1 MDTFETQLNDLLVK
15 AFRNIEE
22 IEEQSLRKS
31 NGMDLTISEIHLIEA
46 VGPLKEGRQ
55 GKTISE
61 ISEFLGISLP
71 SVTLAIN
78 KLVKKGY
85 VTKQKSDT
93 DGRLVYVTLTRSGQK
108 AEHAHRYFHRSMVRS
123 ISKSMDDSERQAL
136 KQGIEKLNLFLHSN
150 IEKNKERA

>member
-1 MDTFETQLNDLLVK
+1 MQTFETQLNDLLVK

-46 VGPLKEGRQ
+46 VGPLKEGSQ

-85 VTKQKSDT
+85 VTKQKCDS

-123 ISKSMDDSERQAL
+123 ISKSMDDAEKQAL
-136 KQGIEKLNLFLHSN
+136 KKGIEKLNLFLHTN